1 MDDSDSQEKL
11 VTQFLPRT
19 INETFLTFL
28 DFCEDVSYDSY
39 IYVFLC
45 EEKQLT
51 DLVSQKIAI
60 VEKNLNEVRP
70 LREAL
75 SKLKKLLEAQKELE
89 REYSPTFELLGR
101 NDLTEG
107 SLERPQQYTESA
119 IEELQDCDEGLL
131 EEPETAIDEAFLEI
145 LEDLG
150 FSAFLDSRV
159 TDLLQQVAKAKV
171 WLPETHRALQR
182 RRVAEG
188 NASNVTADIYH
199 RDITVKLPFNL
210 NDLDEILMAKVTVAV
225 VPLLKWFESLGKGST
240 VVVYGYN
247 SDYSASL
254 ASDENGYTVKLKS
267 LNPEHLDLLSE
278 LRDAEKKG
286 KSFRDFSKLVR
297 YLVEINDE
305 LRIRNRV

>member
-11 VTQFLPRT
+11 VTQFLHRT